1 MRLKVLPEDFRVR
14 EVLQFPHASDGV
26 YRIHRLQKE
35 KLTTV
40 EALTMVARDAR
51 VSRELIAHAGLKDR
65 QAITEQ
71 WISVRGR
78 EVDIRRAN
86 LRVTLVGR
94 SAAPITSKMSS
105 GNQFSIVLRDLDP
118 DAASTVRRNLPSL
131 SKTGFPNYFDDQRFG
146 CLKHG
151 QGFIM
156 RQILRG
162 DYEGALRQLL
172 ASPSE
177 VAIAGDVKL
186 KRILQKLWGRWD
198 DCAEVARGIYRT
210 IFRHLLTHRDD
221 FRGALELVPLR
232 LRLIHAFAF
241 QSYIWN
247 LALSRMVWG
256 KLPAS
261 KRVALNTR
269 AGLLCGWRYMEQEDW
284 QRLVT
289 METPLYGPEESS
301 GAAPFVRETA
311 GVLQREGLRRE
322 DFLTHRVNGMVL
334 REEPRPAVVVPRELQ
349 VGSLARDEIHRGRG
363 KLALS
368 FALPRG
374 AYATMLIKRLFAGP
388 MFSENPSRRRQLRR
402 RRPPDAAAASES

>member
-14 EVLQFPHASDGV
+14 EVLEFPQARDGL

-40 EALTMVARDAR
+40 EALTLVARDAR
-51 VSRELIAHAGLKDR
+51 VSREAIAHAGLKDR

-94 SAAPITSKMSS
+94 SADPITSKMSS

-186 KRILQKLWGRWD
+186 KRILQRLWGRWD

-210 IFRHLLTHRDD
+210 IFRHLLTHHED

-284 QRLVT
+284 ERLVS
-289 METPLYGPEESS
+289 MKTPLYGPEGSS
-301 GAAPFVRETA
+301 GAAPFVRETE

-334 REEPRPAVVVPRELQ
+334 REEPRPAVVVPRELH
-349 VGSLARDEIHRGRG
+349 VGGVARDEIHRGRA

-388 MFSENPSRRRQLRR
+388 MFSENPSRRRRPRR
-402 RRPPDAAAASES
+402 QRPPDAAAASES